1 MVLSKLLKF
10 GCTMVKET
18 GVRWVI
24 ISVQESIG
32 GRRCYQNPLNW
43 VLCWSRCVCGGG
55 GVEGSLVS
63 LKTLKEEL
71 PIKALVIWL
80 YNG

>member
-1 MVLSKLLKF
+1 MC
-10 GCTMVKET
+10 G
-18 GVRWVI
+18 
-24 ISVQESIG
+24 
-32 GRRCYQNPLNW
+32 
-43 VLCWSRCVCGGG
+43 GGG